1 MAVGAHLITGGFPPG
16 QPAGHD
22 MGFVRSRLLAM
33 IGEHEGA
40 HVTTAED
47 FTDVDVY
54 LAEAKLLL
62 TYVAGPY
69 PNEAENATIIRWLEQ
84 GGRWLGLH
92 GTSGGKAA
100 RIEGQRQRAMVRT
113 PHHDTLGA
121 FFLNH
126 PPIRRFRVVVANPEH
141 PLMEGL
147 PPSFEV
153 DDELYLIEPRGEI
166 NVLLTTELPEDP
178 SPPGFGFAYDEDTSL
193 GADGR
198 TRVLGLTR
206 EVGDGS
212 VAYIALGHCH
222 SANSNSQPFVDDSVV
237 RGGDTPARFLGVWET
252 EPFERLLHNAIKWGL
267 GA

>member
-1 MAVGAHLITGGFPPG
+1 
-16 QPAGHD
+16 
-22 MGFVRSRLLAM
+22 
-33 IGEHEGA
+33 
-40 HVTTAED
+40 
-47 FTDVDVY
+47 
-54 LAEAKLLL
+54 
-62 TYVAGPY
+62 
-69 PNEAENATIIRWLEQ
+69 
-84 GGRWLGLH
+84 
-92 GTSGGKAA
+92 
-100 RIEGQRQRAMVRT
+100 MVRT